1 MKLISEALCLCLR
14 CQFQARAQVLGALV
28 VTVNYGWICEL
39 WPELTPRSDMMR
51 LHHTLASLFVD
62 LL

>member
-1 MKLISEALCLCLR
+1 
-14 CQFQARAQVLGALV
+14 V